1 MKILFTTLVFLMENT
16 KEAVILSRVV
26 HWLQDHETRM
36 FCFVNQ
42 RIQHS
47 FLDHLFS
54 KITHLG
60 GATATIVIS
69 LCFGLFGHGALRLA
83 GIQALIALTIS
94 HIPVAIIKKK
104 YPRLRPY
111 LVLPQTI
118 IGKNPLTDHSFPSG
132 HTTAIFSIMIP
143 FVLAMPIL
151 GLILIPA
158 ALLVGISR
166 IYLGLH
172 YPSDCLAGC
181 FIGTTAAFTTAA
193 FWG

>member
-1 MKILFTTLVFLMENT
+1 MSK
-16 KEAVILSRVV
+16 VV
-26 HWLQDHETRM
+26 HWLQHHETRM

-69 LCFGLFGHGALRLA
+69 LCFALFGQGTMRTA

-132 HTTAIFSIMIP
+132 HTTAIFSILIP
-143 FVLAMPIL
+143 FVAAMPIL
-151 GLILIPA
+151 GLILIPI
-158 ALLVGISR
+158 ALIVGISR

-181 FIGTTAAFTTAA
+181 FIGTTAALGTVA